1 MFKRAQT
8 MNIAIFTDN
17 FYPQINGV
25 VTAVVNLAKGLADK
39 GHKIYFVA
47 PRYKGYN
54 DFSYPNITVRYV
66 ASKPAGFIYKGLKM
80 VLPIS
85 RRTKRF
91 IKENKIDI
99 VYFVTPWTIAAKG
112 IVIAKRL
119 KLPIVGTYHTFI
131 CEKEYL
137 KHLKLNYNFL
147 IKAAWKYTNLYY
159 NTCQIVTCP
168 SEITKERML
177 ENKCKRPIKVI
188 SNGIDTLKSK
198 PAEILKIKKQINS
211 LGKILL
217 FVGRLSYEKNLL
229 YLLDC
234 FKLIQKKK
242 PDTKLVLI
250 GDGPQRKQIE
260 KKIKRLKLSNSVLLL
275 GAIPYKDLMTKG
287 YYGACDIFVITSKTE
302 TFGLSVLEAQANGLV
317 CVGVAENGIINL
329 IKDNHNGFLV
339 NSKDKKAFSNAVIKL
354 IENKKLYS
362 KFKENNKQ
370 MIKKHE
376 MKNVISEYEK
386 TFKEAIRLYKKSS

>member
-1 MFKRAQT
+1 

-25 VTAVVNLAKGLADK
+25 VTAVLNLAKGLADK

-47 PRYKGYN
+47 PRYKGEKE
-54 DFSYPNITVRYV
+54 FTYPNIQVRYV
-66 ASKPAGFIYKGLKM
+66 ASKPAGFIYKGLKI
-80 VLPIS
+80 VSPIS
-85 RRTKRF
+85 RRTKKF
-91 IKENKIDI
+91 IKDNNIDI

-112 IVIAKRL
+112 IIIAKQL

-137 KHLKLNYNFL
+137 KHLKLNYSFL

-159 NTCQIVTCP
+159 NTCEIVTCP

-198 PAEILKIKKQINS
+198 PTEILKIKKQINS
-211 LGKILL
+211 KGKTLL
-217 FVGRLSYEKNLL
+217 FVGRLAYEKNLL

-234 FKLIQKKK
+234 FKLIQKKR
-242 PDTKLVLI
+242 PETKLVLI

-317 CVGVAENGIINL
+317 CVGVSENGIIDL
-329 IKDNHNGFLV
+329 IKDNYNGFLV
-339 NSKDKKAFSNAVIKL
+339 NSKNKKAFSEAVIKL
-354 IENKKLYS
+354 IDDKTLYS
-362 KFKENNKQ
+362 NFKENNKK

-386 TFKEAIRLYKKSS
+386 TFKEAIALYKKSS